1 METSQERQAAPLS
14 VRRFLR
20 TFPLAGLLPPAVL
33 GIVIR
38 TVLQIQGI
46 GVVSLVQGAAGLMSL
61 SLLFLLPYFLLAM
74 LIRRVLVKT
83 PTRGELPF
91 RRWWYVSVGA
101 FAGMT
106 LVCIFLLS
114 TMLPDY
120 EALTMVVFM
129 WPLTFPIMLVLAV
142 GGVFAGGIPGW
153 LAWRIRI
160 ADSHRGSMQAA
171 DRLTNR

>member
-14 VRRFLR
+14 VRRFFR
-20 TFPLAGLLPPAVL
+20 TVLLTGLLLPAVL
-33 GIVIR
+33 GLVIR
-38 TVLQIQGI
+38 TVLQIQGV
-46 GVVSLVQGAAGLMSL
+46 GVVSLAQGAAGVMPLT
-61 SLLFLLPYFLLAM
+61 LLFLIPYFLLAM

-83 PTRGELPF
+83 HARGELPF
-91 RRWWYVSVGA
+91 RRWWCVSVGA

-129 WPLTFPIMLVLAV
+129 WPLTFPIMLVLEV
-142 GGVFAGGIPGW
+142 GGVLAGGMLGW
-153 LAWRIRI
+153 LAWRIR
-160 ADSHRGSMQAA
+160 SR
-171 DRLTNR
+171 T